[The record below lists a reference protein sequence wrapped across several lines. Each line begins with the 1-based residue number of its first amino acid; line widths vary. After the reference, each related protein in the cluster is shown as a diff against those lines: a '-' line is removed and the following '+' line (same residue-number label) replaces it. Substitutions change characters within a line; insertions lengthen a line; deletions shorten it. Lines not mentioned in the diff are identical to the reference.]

1 MEKITYASLG
11 SLGEPFHQAFD
22 EAWDHLQSNLGHTF
36 PLHINGKAVKTK
48 QTFTTHAPFDTSIHI
63 AHFQQ
68 ADATHA
74 AKAIDAAQKAF
85 PNWRDTPWQ
94 ERVFLLQ
101 RAAAILTERQF
112 HAAAVVSMETG
123 KNRFESIAEV
133 SEAIDLIL
141 YYCDQ
146 MEGHNGFVTPMQA
159 EGRERS
165 QSTLKPYG
173 VWAVIGPFN
182 FPIALTTGM
191 AAAALITGNTVILKP
206 ASDTPW
212 STLLFYQAL
221 QDAGAPP
228 GIANFITGPG
238 SSVGRE
244 LSTNP
249 HVDGMVF
256 TGSRDVGMALL
267 KSFSQTYPKP
277 CIAEMG
283 GKNPAIIMPSA
294 NIPDAVEG
302 VVRSAFGMAG
312 QKCSACSR
320 LYIHKQIYK
329 PFLDALITRTKQL
342 TLGPPS
348 QRDAFICP
356 LINSAA
362 LKRYHA
368 ALRLAAKTGRVLLGS
383 DTKIP
388 LPENL
393 SQGLYAHPAIIDNLP
408 ASSPLFQD
416 EYFAPILAVAKVS
429 SLSQAITLANQ
440 SDYGLTA
447 GIFTADLDEQQTFFR
462 TIHAGVTYANRRGGA
477 TTGAWPGVQSFGGW
491 KHSGSSGK
499 SALGPH
505 YIQQFMREQSQ
516 TIAT

>member
-22 EAWDHLQSNLGHTF
+22 QAWAHLHSNLAHTF
-36 PLHINGKAVKTK
+36 PLYIHGKSVKTK
-48 QTFTTHAPFDTSIHI
+48 STFATHAPFDTSLHI
-63 AHFQQ
+63 ASFQQ
-68 ADATHA
+68 ADATHT
-74 AKAIDAAQKAF
+74 AKAIDAAKRAF
-85 PNWRDTPWQ
+85 PMWRDTAWQ
-94 ERVFLLQ
+94 ERIALLQ

-146 MEGHNGFVTPMQA
+146 LEGHNDFVTPMQT
-159 EGRERS
+159 EGHERS

-173 VWAVIGPFN
+173 VFAVIGPFN

-191 AAAALITGNTVILKP
+191 AAAALITGNTVVLKP

-221 QDAGAPP
+221 QDAGLPP
-228 GIANFITGPG
+228 GVANFITGPG
-238 SSVGRE
+238 SSVGHE
-244 LSTNP
+244 LATNP
-249 HVDGMVF
+249 NVDGMVF
-256 TGSRDVGMALL
+256 TGSRDVGMSLL
-267 KSFSQTYPKP
+267 KSFSTTYPKP

-294 NIPDAVEG
+294 NLPDAVEG
-302 VVRSAFGMAG
+302 VARSAFGMSG

-320 LYIHKQIYK
+320 LYLHKDIYK
-329 PFLDALITRTKQL
+329 PFLTALLARTRQL
-342 TLGPPS
+342 TLGPPG
-348 QRDAFICP
+348 QRDAFISP
-356 LINSAA
+356 LISPAA
-362 LKRYHA
+362 LKRYKS
-368 ALRLAAKTGRVLLGS
+368 ALRLAARTGRILLGN
-383 DTKIP
+383 DRTP
-388 LPENL
+388 LPPAL
-393 SQGLYAHPAIIDNLP
+393 SQGHYARPAIIDNLP
-408 ASSPLFQD
+408 TSSPLFRD

-429 SLSQAITLANQ
+429 SLTQAITLANH
-440 SDYGLTA
+440 SAYGLTA
-447 GIFTADLDEQQTFFR
+447 GLFSTLHDEQQQFFR
-462 TIHAGVTYANRRGGA
+462 TIHAGVTYVNRRGGA

-491 KHSGSSGK
+491 KSSGSSGK

-505 YIQQFMREQSQ
+505 YIQQFTHEQSQ